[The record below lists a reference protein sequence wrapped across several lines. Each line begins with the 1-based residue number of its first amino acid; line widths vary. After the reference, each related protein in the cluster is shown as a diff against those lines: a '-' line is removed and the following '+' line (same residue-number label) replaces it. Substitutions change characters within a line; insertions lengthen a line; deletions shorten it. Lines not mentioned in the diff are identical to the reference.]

1 MSSRGIVLRS
11 KSLSKLLSAFAL
23 ISLFFTPSGINAAA
37 LPIDE
42 AAKLLP
48 DQVGEYRAVSSH
60 RPLNDDRE
68 FVASDAISRFNA
80 RSTAIRDYRSAKGQ
94 QVTLTVT
101 TYRSDSDA
109 YAFLVGV
116 AHSIIR
122 MERNPSAAQKIRTGE
137 VGTAS
142 IVFPDRILFFKGPVF
157 VAVNRPSLSSD
168 EEFLAFA
175 RLFAESLNKGEGDI
189 PVLVKH
195 LPDWEKAQE
204 RALYAT
210 TLDVLKSETGN
221 PPILEA
227 VSFEGG
233 AEAVTATYGPSR
245 LVIIE
250 NTTPQL
256 ATDND
261 ARIQGKIRELREQG
275 QSVPSA
281 YQRVGNYSVLVFD
294 APDEQTAMQLIKAIS
309 YEQTVQWLGDNPRA
323 LERAQRQYT
332 ETTANIILA
341 VLKASGLS
349 ILLCLG
355 IGGLFG
361 GLVFRHRRAQQAAS
375 TAYSDAGEMVRLNL
389 DGMTAQNDPAR
400 LLGRGDG

>member
-1 MSSRGIVLRS
+1 MRS
-11 KSLSKLLSAFAL
+11 QFLSKLRSAFAL
-23 ISLFFTPSGINAAA
+23 LSLLLVPSSLHATITME
-37 LPIDE
+37 E

-48 DQVGEYRAVSSH
+48 NQIGEWRAAGKPYIAGSMSNLPLTAEGLKSNMGIRRAYVSPRGEKADLGVGKTSKES
-60 RPLNDDRE
+60 E
-68 FVASDAISRFNA
+68 
-80 RSTAIRDYRSAKGQ
+80 
-94 QVTLTVT
+94 
-101 TYRSDSDA
+101 A
-109 YAFLVGV
+109 YALLTQL
-116 AHSIIR
+116 
-122 MERNPSAAQKIRTGE
+122 AQFIKEQNASNSQPIRTGE

-142 IVFPDRILFFKGPVF
+142 ISFPPRLHFIKGAFYVS
-157 VAVNRPSLSSD
+157 VQKLDISSSD
-168 EEFLAFA
+168 EAMLAFA
-175 RLFAESLNKGEGDI
+175 RLYAEGLDKGDGDI

-195 LPDWEKAQE
+195 LPEWEKVQGGVA
-204 RALYAT
+204 YAVNQDQLREVLPNRPV
-210 TLDVLKSETGN
+210 LD
-221 PPILEA
+221 A

-233 AEAVTATYGPSR
+233 AEAVTATYGASR

-261 ARIQGKIRELREQG
+261 ARIQGRIRELREQG
-275 QSVPSA
+275 QSVPTA

-294 APDEQTAMQLIKAIS
+294 APDEQTAMQLIKGIT
-309 YEQTVQWLGDNPRA
+309 YEQTVQWLGNNPRA

-375 TAYSDAGEMVRLNL
+375 TAYSDAGDMVRLNI

-400 LLGRGDG
+400 LLGRSDS